1 MRIYKNAIITTGLL
15 TIISFIAAVILY
27 FHTQIDQFWSNALL
41 GVFGSGLLTLLT
53 SIIGYG
59 VERRKTF
66 EGFAYKTKEILHVL
80 NKYQI
85 SWGLDEKIV
94 FFLNYH
100 DISKADWDRY
110 YGDFSFIADVQ
121 GKNRCYIYTKIYEPI
136 LKLNQTIN
144 KHVWH
149 FRWYEDGTGKNKV
162 VGKFI
167 KEIETQLIEETVE
180 IAGTEMSNVDGG
192 ITMTTTKNKL
202 VCDIQREINGKYY
215 QLMYGK
221 KAYNKGSNI

>member
-1 MRIYKNAIITTGLL
+1 MILKGLQKNIKN
-15 TIISFIAAVILY
+15 IST
-27 FHTQIDQFWSNALL
+27 H
-41 GVFGSGLLTLLT
+41 LLTLLT

-80 NKYQI
+80 NKYQVL
-85 SWGLDEKIV
+85 WGLDEKIA

-162 VGKFI
+162 VGKFV

-221 KAYNKGSNI
+221 KAYNKGSDI

>member
-1 MRIYKNAIITTGLL
+1 M
-15 TIISFIAAVILY
+15 
-27 FHTQIDQFWSNALL
+27 
-41 GVFGSGLLTLLT
+41 
-53 SIIGYG
+53 
-59 VERRKTF
+59 
-66 EGFAYKTKEILHVL
+66 
-80 NKYQI
+80 
-85 SWGLDEKIV
+85 

-121 GKNRCYIYTKIYEPI
+121 GENRCYIYTKIYEPI

-149 FRWYEDGTGKNKV
+149 FRWYEDGTGNNKV
-162 VGKFI
+162 VGKFV